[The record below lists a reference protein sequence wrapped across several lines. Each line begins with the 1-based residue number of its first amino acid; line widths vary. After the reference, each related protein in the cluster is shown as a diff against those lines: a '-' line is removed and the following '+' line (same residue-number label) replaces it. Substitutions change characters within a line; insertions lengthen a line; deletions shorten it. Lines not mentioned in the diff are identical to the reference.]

1 MAGATGFRTVT
12 YTVADSLATNKA
24 ALVALG
30 ATGGV
35 DITNA
40 EGVTAVLAAEST
52 RTLTSGALRCYVYMP
67 YTSTGNG
74 EPGSWE
80 WIPYNVLDADPV
92 NSTVAD
98 RFFPVGDKEALTGIG
113 RIAWL
118 PDAVVVSA
126 GTTVTLTYAVRRQR
140 S

>member
-52 RTLTSGALRCYVYMP
+52 RTLP
-67 YTSTGNG
+67 
-74 EPGSWE
+74 
-80 WIPYNVLDADPV
+80 
-92 NSTVAD
+92 
-98 RFFPVGDKEALTGIG
+98 
-113 RIAWL
+113 
-118 PDAVVVSA
+118 
-126 GTTVTLTYAVRRQR
+126 TLEFLKIET
-140 S
+140 